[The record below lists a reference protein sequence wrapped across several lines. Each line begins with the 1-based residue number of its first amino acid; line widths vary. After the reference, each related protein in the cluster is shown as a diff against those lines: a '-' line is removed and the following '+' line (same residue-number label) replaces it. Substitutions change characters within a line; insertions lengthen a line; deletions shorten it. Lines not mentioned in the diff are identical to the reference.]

1 MKAMTSAEARK
12 WCSQDAVGLRVGR
25 YDSLSYRRRK
35 EHMFFIAAPEEHRMI
50 TALAYHIL
58 NCRGERSFS
67 GGLLWLQRWDIGSP
81 QMVRPGWLILEN
93 IRRAHGEMRSLEV
106 APAQFFRDDEL
117 VELHAFLNQAIAFGW
132 VTDYVPCAGHFFIHF
147 KDNRQVR
154 FTAESPV
161 TLKELRIEF
170 QRWKPTHKDPTV
182 EKMISIER
190 ARKRAHQLPKSVNA
204 G

>member
-12 WCSQDAVGLRVGR
+12 WCSQDAVGLRVGQL
-25 YDSLSYRRRK
+25 DSLRYKQAK
-35 EHMFFIAAPEEHRMI
+35 EHMFFITAPEEHRMI

-58 NCRGERSFS
+58 TFRGEMSFS
-67 GGLLWLQRWDIGSP
+67 GGLLWLQRWEIGSP
-81 QMVRPGWLILEN
+81 AMVRPGWLILED
-93 IRRAHGEMRSLEV
+93 IRRAHGELRSLEV

-132 VTDYVPCAGHFFIHF
+132 VTDYIPSAGHFFIHF

-161 TLKELRIEF
+161 ALKELRAEF
-170 QRWKPTHKDPTV
+170 QRWKPTDKDPMV

-190 ARKRAHQLPKSVNA
+190 ARKRARRRPKSINSR
-204 G
+204 